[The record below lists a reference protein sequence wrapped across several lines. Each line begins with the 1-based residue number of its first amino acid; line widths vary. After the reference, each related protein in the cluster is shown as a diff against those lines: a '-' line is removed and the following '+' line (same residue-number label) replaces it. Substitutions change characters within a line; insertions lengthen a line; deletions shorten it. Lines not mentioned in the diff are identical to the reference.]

1 MNKKPIITA
10 LLFITAVT
18 ANAQLLFRISGNG
31 LNAPSYVVGTYHI
44 VDESFVDSIPGL
56 RQAFAD
62 CQQVYTEVLKTD
74 VTSADSLALK
84 KAQLLPKGMT
94 IDKLL
99 SSEEMNRLNAY
110 VKRIIGA
117 DLSNSRLASLCHL
130 TPTAL
135 SLTLSILI
143 FAKKYGRLM
152 KSGTMIDDY
161 FPKEAMKQGKSAGG
175 LETMA
180 FQLDLIYGYTV
191 EEQKEALMCMVDN
204 GEIMEKMEEDIAQA
218 YLSRDLNRL
227 YELLDRKMAIC
238 CLPEER
244 AAMLDNRNA
253 DWLTKMPA
261 IMREKPTLFA
271 VGAGHLLGENGVL
284 NLLRKAGYMVES
296 VQ

>member
-1 MNKKPIITA
+1 MNKKSIITA
-10 LLFITAVT
+10 LLFITAIT
-18 ANAQLLFRISGNG
+18 ANAQLLFRISGNS
-31 LNAPSYVVGTYHI
+31 LNAPSYVVGTYHL
-44 VDESFVDSIPGL
+44 VDDSFVDSIPDL

-62 CQQVYTEVLKTD
+62 CQQVYTEVQKSEM
-74 VTSADSLALK
+74 TSEDSLAFK
-84 KAQLLPKGMT
+84 KVQLLPKGMT

-110 VKRIIGA
+110 VKKIIGA
-117 DLSNSRLASLCHL
+117 DLSNPRLASLCHL

-135 SLTLSILI
+135 SLNLSILI
-143 FAKKYGRLM
+143 FAKKYGRQM
-152 KSGTMIDDY
+152 KSGTMIDDL
-161 FPKEAMKQGKSAGG
+161 FQKEALKQGKNAGG

-180 FQLDLIYGYTV
+180 FQLNLIYGYTV

-218 YLSRDLNRL
+218 YLSRNLNRL
-227 YELLDRKMAIC
+227 YELMDRKMSIC
-238 CLPEER
+238 SLPEER

-261 IMREKPTLFA
+261 IMKDKPTLFA

-284 NLLRKAGYMVES
+284 NLLRKAGYTVEP